1 MSVKQR
7 IDPRNVFR
15 HLQSIVPLTVQN
27 APGGREILVVR
38 PKGLESW
45 PLESSPAVDGN
56 GPWTPVEGVGS
67 ASEIRIP
74 ADRTPRFFRLR
85 SP

>member
-7 IDPRNVFR
+7 VDPRNVFR

-27 APGGREILVVR
+27 TPDGRAVLISR
-38 PKGLESW
+38 PKGFEKW
-45 PLESSPAVDGN
+45 VLESSSTVDGN
-56 GPWTPVEGVGS
+56 GPWTPVEGVDS

-74 ADRTPRFFRLR
+74 TDRIDRFFRLR